1 MVPQSSWALCT
12 RHTHTTAWRHVHTVR
27 IAKSLFLSGNSV
39 FAPCKCDNM
48 WIMLV
53 IPSLRRKDFSAVL
66 LPAIVCRWL
75 KTKEYRILYVAHVAS
90 EQRLSQT
97 FFDTYYITKQFYPL
111 SAVWHRC
118 GCGKTKCRRI
128 THTHTHKSEGESTDK
143 TISRIVRQGGT
154 WRNSM
159 AQKSKPSRTANS
171 NKVTV
176 YTLISNTRYRK
187 VSQIIIFG
195 DGKSWWKLY
204 DVNLCQTNARLLV
217 RSYTT
222 QSVLSVFPMDFF
234 FHPASIC
241 WQNRKKCV
249 HISLALICG

>member
-1 MVPQSSWALCT
+1 MAWQQHWYQHLPIHRWHGIWSQAWSLLWINPIIVNRIYFEKVEKAFQRNMNRISVSICLLYLLMVPQSSWALCT

-128 THTHTHKSEGESTDK
+128 THTHTQIGR
-143 TISRIVRQGGT
+143 RI
-154 WRNSM
+154 
-159 AQKSKPSRTANS
+159 
-171 NKVTV
+171 
-176 YTLISNTRYRK
+176 
-187 VSQIIIFG
+187 
-195 DGKSWWKLY
+195 
-204 DVNLCQTNARLLV
+204 
-217 RSYTT
+217 
-222 QSVLSVFPMDFF
+222 
-234 FHPASIC
+234 H
-241 WQNRKKCV
+241 WQNDK
-249 HISLALICG
+249 